1 MSNTYTTTDL
11 YLAAFLKLKGNKI
24 TIDRS
29 KNKINFKFI
38 KTEELD
44 ALVNDYLMENGN
56 CEPLLYAN
64 SIKNL
69 KNLLY
74 NL

>member
-1 MSNTYTTTDL
+1 MNNVYSTSDL

-29 KNKINFKFI
+29 KNKVNFNFT

-44 ALVNDYLMENGN
+44 SLINDYLMESGS

>member
-1 MSNTYTTTDL
+1 MDNVYTTTDL
-11 YLAAFLKLKGNKI
+11 YLAAFLKLKGNKFS
-24 TIDRS
+24 IDKS
-29 KNKINFKFI
+29 KNKVNFNFVKSDDLNNLINEYL
-38 KTEELD
+38 TEGG
-44 ALVNDYLMENGN
+44 V

-74 NL
+74 NI

>member
-1 MSNTYTTTDL
+1 MSNKYTTTDL

-29 KNKINFKFI
+29 KNKINFEFI

-44 ALVNDYLMENGN
+44 TLVNNYLMENGN